1 MRRQSGHPHSA
12 AIGRLRIEQS
22 RARLNFLSEWVGQKN
37 AGGETWFGRFS
48 VGKFYMN
55 CEVSIETRL
64 LVIGYGNTLRGD
76 DGVGPRVAEAVGHLR
91 LPGVRTL
98 ICPLLTP
105 ELADPISRAETVIF
119 VDAAVDGPNEVQW
132 RKLEPNETSQ
142 LMAHAADPRTM
153 LALAR
158 DVFGHVPEAWWLTI
172 PALDLGFRETFSPEV
187 QRGFAEAVEKIQVF
201 CHWPQPN

>member
-1 MRRQSGHPHSA
+1 
-12 AIGRLRIEQS
+12 
-22 RARLNFLSEWVGQKN
+22 
-37 AGGETWFGRFS
+37 
-48 VGKFYMN
+48 MN
-55 CEVSIETRL
+55 HDTKI

-76 DGVGPRVAEAVGHLR
+76 DGVGPRVAEAVGKLN
-91 LPGVRTL
+91 LPGVQTL

-105 ELADPISRAETVIF
+105 ELADPISRAAEVIF
-119 VDAAVDGPNEVQW
+119 VDAAVDAPKEVQW

-172 PALDLGFRETFSPEV
+172 PAVDLGFSEEFSPTV
-187 QRGFAEAVEKIQVF
+187 QRGFAEAVDKIQVF
-201 CHWPQPN
+201 CHKSAA

>member
-1 MRRQSGHPHSA
+1 
-12 AIGRLRIEQS
+12 
-22 RARLNFLSEWVGQKN
+22 
-37 AGGETWFGRFS
+37 
-48 VGKFYMN
+48 MN
-55 CEVSIETRL
+55 CDVSIEADV

-76 DGVGPRVAEAVGHLR
+76 DGVGPRVAEAVGQLC

-105 ELADPISRAETVIF
+105 ELADPISRVGKVIF
-119 VDAAVDGPNEVQW
+119 VDAAVDAPSAVQW
-132 RKLEPNETSQ
+132 RKLEPKASSQ

-172 PALDLGFRETFSPEV
+172 PAVELGFSEELTPV
-187 QRGFAEAVEKIQVF
+187 TQQGLVEAVEKIQAL
-201 CHWPQPN
+201 CR